1 MPPRTLTTFPSL
13 LVLLLVLLAAN
24 HAHADSSADEL
35 YNQGMLSVER
45 GDITAAIRQ
54 FKSAAN
60 HGSAPAMAKLG
71 WILDGAEL
79 NNEAVIWYQ
88 KAAKKGN
95 AEGQYGLGTMYSKGE
110 GVKQDNKLAFQWITK
125 SAKQQYSKGMK
136 LMAHAYELG
145 LFDIEPDFDK
155 ANEIIDAGV
164 ATNMLWAIQRKATA
178 LDNGELG
185 LEINKAQAE
194 ELESKLKTIT
204 DATKST
210 GSGVVQ

>member
-1 MPPRTLTTFPSL
+1 M
-13 LVLLLVLLAAN
+13 VLLLALLTAN
-24 HAHADSSADEL
+24 PALADSSADEL
-35 YNQGMLSVER
+35 YNQGMLSMER

-60 HGSAPAMAKLG
+60 NGSVAAMAKLG
-71 WILDGAEL
+71 WVLDGAEL
-79 NNEAVIWYQ
+79 NDEAVIWYQ
-88 KAAKKGN
+88 KAAEKGN

-110 GVKQDNKLAFQWITK
+110 GVKQDNKQAFQWIAK
-125 SAKQQYSKGMK
+125 SAEQQYSKGME
-136 LMAHAYELG
+136 LMAQVYELG

-164 ATNMLWAIQRKATA
+164 ATNMPWAIQRKAAA

-194 ELESKLKTIT
+194 KLKNKLKTIT
-204 DATKST
+204 DAAKST
-210 GSGVVQ
+210 GSEGIQ